1 MYIFLLSIIIVSFI
15 SYCFFKNK
23 FWENRYLILGMI
35 GGVALVATLTTNYIV
50 RRHLKTEAVIV
61 WKIPIKLFYASDSLF
76 TDSSSLIKN
85 TKFDFDKQYANN
97 FLKKD
102 TTHHKRTIAIVLYD
116 KLKSRKIGYIKS
128 NHKTTYVYFNEYYI
142 APSISDS
149 IAYIIKKN
157 LKYVV
162 KGINWIRESGFPAKS
177 SYTCIY
183 IPPKQYA
190 LLPDSIIRKL
200 PF

>member
-1 MYIFLLSIIIVSFI
+1 MYIFLLSVIIVSFI
-15 SYCFFKNK
+15 SYCFFKKK

-50 RRHLKTEAVIV
+50 RGHLKTEAVIR
-61 WKIPIKLFYASDSLF
+61 WKKPIKLFYAPDSLF

-85 TKFDFDKQYANN
+85 TKFDFDKQYVNN

-102 TTHHKRTIAIVLYD
+102 TTRHKRTIAMVLYD
-116 KLKSRKIGYIKS
+116 ELKFRKIGYIKS
-128 NHKTTYVYFNEYYI
+128 NNQTSYYYLNDFYI
-142 APSISDS
+142 APSTSDS
-149 IAYIIKKN
+149 IAYIVKKN

-162 KGINWIRESGFPAKS
+162 KGIKWIRESGFPVKN

>member
-1 MYIFLLSIIIVSFI
+1 
-15 SYCFFKNK
+15 
-23 FWENRYLILGMI
+23 MI